1 MSMTN
6 TKIVGGRS
14 AEFLNRIVSNQSDKR
29 RAVNEALGRVLS
41 AYLPTAYDDQLME
54 QIDWLLDSML
64 LELGEQPGVAAAE
77 GMVRGGRALVVT
89 GEAGAGKSR
98 ALAHAFASRSEFE
111 GFGKPGE
118 WCPLLSVVAPSPFT
132 LGALGNE
139 IARKL
144 GYHGRR
150 EIQHSKVW
158 PVVRELMAECGIRIL
173 HIDEAQHGD
182 EIQSDSM
189 TQEVENT
196 FKRMMQEADWP
207 IWLILSGLPELSR
220 FCQADA
226 SMKRRVRVLPFEALT
241 FDDHAGAVRQTMR
254 DLVALCPS
262 VGCAQLQ
269 SEEFAHRLLHAATYQ
284 FGIVVEY
291 VQDAIAECLTVE
303 SGGELGLGHF
313 ADVYA
318 IRTGMRNDDNLN
330 PFLANDWT
338 AVPVESALYE
348 DVLDDTGKPTG
359 ARKPKGRNTKGMR
372 K

>member
-1 MSMTN
+1 MNMMNPPT
-6 TKIVGGRS
+6 VGNIS
-14 AEFLNRIVSNQSDKR
+14 AKFLNRIVSNQTDKR
-29 RAVNEALGRVLS
+29 RMVNEAVGRVLS
-41 AYLPTAYDDQLME
+41 VYLPTVYDEQLNE

-64 LELGEQPGVAAAE
+64 LELGQQPGVAAAE

-89 GEAGAGKSR
+89 GKAGAGKSR
-98 ALAHAFASRSEFE
+98 ALAHAFASRPEFE
-111 GFGKPGE
+111 GFGKAGE

-158 PVVRELMAECGIRIL
+158 PVVRELMAEFGLRIL

-182 EIQSDSM
+182 EIKCDSM
-189 TQEVENT
+189 AQEVENT

-220 FCQADA
+220 FCQNDA
-226 SMKRRVRVLPFEALT
+226 SMKRRVRVLPFETLT
-241 FDDHAGAVRQTMR
+241 FPEHATDVLQMMR
-254 DLVALCPS
+254 DIVALCPS
-262 VGCAQLQ
+262 VGCSELQ
-269 SEEFAHRLLHAATYQ
+269 SVAFAHRLLHASTYQ
-284 FGIVVEY
+284 FGIALEY
-291 VQDAIAECLTVE
+291 VQDAIAECLMVE
-303 SGGELGLGHF
+303 GGGELGIGHF

-318 IRTGMRNDDNLN
+318 IRTGVRNDDLN
-330 PFLANDWT
+330 PFLAEDWT
-338 AVPVESALYE
+338 AIPVESALYE
-348 DVLDDTGKPTG
+348 DLLDEAGKPTG
-359 ARKPKGRNTKGMR
+359 ARKPKGRCTKGVT

>member
-1 MSMTN
+1 MSI
-6 TKIVGGRS
+6 TKSSSASGRS
-14 AEFLNRIVSNQSDKR
+14 ADFLGRIVSNQSDKR
-29 RAVNEALGRVLS
+29 RATNEAVGRVLA
-41 AYLPTAYDDQLME
+41 AYLPTIYDKDLNE

-64 LELGEQPGVAAAE
+64 LELGEQPGVAPTN

-89 GEAGAGKSR
+89 GKAGAGKSR
-98 ALAHAFASRSEFE
+98 ALAHNFASRPEFE
-111 GFGKPGE
+111 GFGTPGG

-144 GYHGRR
+144 GYHGQR

-158 PVVRELMAECGIRIL
+158 PVVRGLMAECGVRIL

-182 EIQSDSM
+182 EIKSETM
-189 TQEVENT
+189 AQEVENT

-220 FCQADA
+220 FCQNDA

-241 FDDHAGAVRQTMR
+241 FPDHVESVHETIRN
-254 DLVALCPS
+254 LVSICPS
-262 VGCAQLQ
+262 VGCSDIQTDA
-269 SEEFAHRLLHAATYQ
+269 FAYRLLHAATYQ

-291 VQDAIAECLTVE
+291 VQDAIAECLTIE
-303 SGGELGLGHF
+303 GGGELSLAHF

-318 IRTGMRNDDNLN
+318 IRTGVRGDNLN
-330 PFLANDWT
+330 PFIAADWT
-338 AVPVESALYE
+338 AIPVESALYE
-348 DVLDDTGKPTG
+348 EILDETGKPTG
-359 ARKPKGRNTKGMR
+359 VNKPKNRNTKGAG

>member
-1 MSMTN
+1 MNMTN
-6 TKIVGGRS
+6 TRAAGGRS
-14 AEFLNRIVSNQSDKR
+14 AEFLNRIVSNQTDKR
-29 RAVNEALGRVLS
+29 RTVNEAVGRVLA
-41 AYLPTAYDDQLME
+41 AYLPTAYDEQFME

-64 LELGEQPGVAAAE
+64 IELGEQPGVAAAE

-89 GEAGAGKSR
+89 GQAGAGKSR
-98 ALAHAFASRSEFE
+98 ALAHAFASRPEFE
-111 GFGKPGE
+111 GFGRPGE
-118 WCPLLSVVAPSPFT
+118 WSPLLSVVAPSPFT

-144 GYHGRR
+144 GYHGQR
-150 EIQHSKVW
+150 EIRHSKVW
-158 PVVRELMAECGIRIL
+158 PVVRELMAECGVRIL

-182 EIQSDSM
+182 EIKSEVM
-189 TQEVENT
+189 AQEVENT

-220 FCQADA
+220 FCQNDA

-241 FDDHAGAVRQTMR
+241 FPDHADAVRQTVR

-262 VGCAQLQ
+262 VGCGELQ
-269 SEEFAHRLLHAATYQ
+269 SDAFAHRLLHASTYQ

-291 VQDAIAECLTVE
+291 VQDAIAECLMVE
-303 SGGELGLGHF
+303 GGGELGLGHF

-318 IRTGMRNDDNLN
+318 IRTGVRNDDLN
-330 PFLANDWT
+330 PFVADDWT
-338 AVPVESALYE
+338 AIPVEAALYE
-348 DVLDDTGKPTG
+348 DVIDEAGKPTG
-359 ARKPKGRNTKGMR
+359 ARKPKGRNTKRAG